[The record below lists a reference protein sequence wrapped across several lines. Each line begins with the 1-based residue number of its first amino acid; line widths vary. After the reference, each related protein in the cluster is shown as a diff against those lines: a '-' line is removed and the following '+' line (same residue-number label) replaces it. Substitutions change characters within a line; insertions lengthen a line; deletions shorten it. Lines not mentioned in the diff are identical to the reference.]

1 MSVNL
6 SGNLS
11 GVIDNMLEGSI
22 AGGISL
28 VTSSA
33 VIESKTITE
42 NGTYTAPT
50 GVDGYSP
57 VIVNVPAPEPV
68 IEPKSIFAN
77 GEYTAPEGVD
87 GYSPVIVD
95 VPSKI
100 EKTLNVTSN
109 GTYTPEEG
117 TVYNSVVVNVSA
129 SPTIISSNDGKFK
142 LGIVSINNDNELV
155 LTFSDATINSIENM
169 DIFTNQK
176 LPNGIDKGTLR
187 LCKAYDS
194 PAQTNQIG
202 FVGFYQNTLRAW
214 NLDQSQNVLLENIYC
229 SLFLSDTTLQQ
240 DNPYIEL

>member
-1 MSVNL
+1 MSINL

-11 GVIDNMLEGSI
+11 GAIDDMLEGSI

-28 VTSSA
+28 VTPSA

-77 GEYTAPEGVD
+77 GEYTAPEGID
-87 GYSPVIVD
+87 GYSPIIVD

-100 EKTLNVTSN
+100 EETLYVTSN

-117 TVYNSVVVNVSA
+117 KVYDGVVVNVSS
-129 SPTIISSNDGKFK
+129 SPTLITSNNEKFK
-142 LGIVSINNDNELV
+142 LGIVTLNNDNEMV
-155 LTFSDATINSIENM
+155 LTFNDATINSIENM
-169 DIFTNQK
+169 DVFINQK
-176 LPNGIDKGTLR
+176 LSNAINTSALR
-187 LCKAYDS
+187 ICKAYDS

-202 FVGFYQNTLRAW
+202 FVGFYQNTIRAW
-214 NLDQSQNVLLENIYC
+214 NLDLSQNILLEHIYC
-229 SLFLSDTTLQQ
+229 SLFLSDATEKQ